1 MNYLLD
7 THTFLWAVSETKNFS
22 KKVVEILKNQKNNIY
37 VSAVTLWEISIKVR
51 IKKLNIGPLEPEE
64 LISLA
69 EQMDFELISLTPE
82 ESISYHNLLENTH
95 KDPFDRMLAWQSISR
110 NMVLISKDRELKIFT
125 KYGLKILW

>member
-7 THTFLWAVSETKNFS
+7 THTFLWAVSDTKNLS
-22 KKVVEILKNQKNNIY
+22 KKVVETIKNQKNNIY
-37 VSAVTLWEISIKVR
+37 VSAVTLWEISIKIK
-51 IKKLNIGPLEPEE
+51 IKKLNIGTLEPEN

-82 ESISYHNLLENTH
+82 ESISYYNLLEDTY

-110 NMVLISKDRELKIFT
+110 NMVLISKDRELKKFT

>member
-7 THTFLWAVSETKNFS
+7 THTFLWAVSDTKNLS
-22 KKVVEILKNQKNNIY
+22 KKVMEIIKNPKNNIY

-51 IKKLNIGPLEPEE
+51 IKKLNIDTLEPED
-64 LISLA
+64 LISLS

-82 ESISYHNLLENTH
+82 ESISYHNLLDDTH

-110 NMVLISKDRELKIFT
+110 NMKLISKDRELKKFI
-125 KYGLKILW
+125 KYGVKILW

>member
-7 THTFLWAVSETKNFS
+7 THTFLWAVSETKNLS
-22 KKVVEILKNQKNNIY
+22 KKVVETLKNQKNNIY

-51 IKKLNIGPLEPEE
+51 IKKLNIGTLEPEE

-110 NMVLISKDRELKIFT
+110 NMVLISKDQELKIFT

>member
-7 THTFLWAVSETKNFS
+7 THTFLWAVSETKNLS
-22 KKVVEILKNQKNNIY
+22 KKVVETLKNQKNNIY
-37 VSAVTLWEISIKVR
+37 VSAVTLWEISIKIR
-51 IKKLNIGPLEPEE
+51 IKKLNIGTLEPEE

-110 NMVLISKDRELKIFT
+110 NMVLISKDQELKKIT